1 MFSTMSTVADSS
13 KFEFNVH
20 PFLVQLFNNSSK
32 AETYEYEV
40 VVPEN
45 NTYNNAFV
53 LDGTQTDKLK
63 LVITYTK

>member
-1 MFSTMSTVADSS
+1 
-13 KFEFNVH
+13 
-20 PFLVQLFNNSSK
+20 LFNNSSK

-45 NTYNNAFV
+45 NTYNNTFV